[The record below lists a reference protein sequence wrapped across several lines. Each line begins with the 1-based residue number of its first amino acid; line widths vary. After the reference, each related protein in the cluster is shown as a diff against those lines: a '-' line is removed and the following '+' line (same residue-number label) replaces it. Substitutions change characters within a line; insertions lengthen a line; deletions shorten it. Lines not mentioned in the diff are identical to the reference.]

1 MDIGTGK
8 DLSEYVMNEISIPY
22 HLIDIIN
29 PSEDYSVYSFQKE
42 FHRIYNDKTT
52 LIKYNQEFLND
63 SLWKASSKDFD
74 AKIVDPYDNK
84 VISMKNM
91 INKLLDYIKPSLI
104 HFNNY
109 ESTIDTINDI
119 LQNGTECDLQLDEY
133 SRFSDN
139 TKSMENLKKYLM
151 NNVDYS
157 L

>member
-1 MDIGTGK
+1 MCDAQRSLKNIHAF
-8 DLSEYVMNEISIPY
+8 ISI
-22 HLIDIIN
+22 
-29 PSEDYSVYSFQKE
+29 FQSLV
-42 FHRIYNDKTT
+42 HRIYNDKSA

-74 AKIVDPYDNK
+74 AKIVDPYDSK

-133 SRFSDN
+133 SRFSDKK
-139 TKSMENLKKYLM
+139 KSMENLKKYLM
-151 NNVDYS
+151 NNVEYS